1 MAANLTTKEKNK
13 VINHRDEKKTT
24 KKMRFFFLIKIHT
37 HTHKVLNNSLRA
49 IFYLNEIIRD
59 IVNNVW
65 QPVVVVAENG
75 RRVPC

>member
-1 MAANLTTKEKNK
+1 
-13 VINHRDEKKTT
+13 
-24 KKMRFFFLIKIHT
+24 MRFFFSYQDPYT

-65 QPVVVVAENG
+65 QPVVVVFVLAPQNG
-75 RRVPC
+75 RFDR